1 MSDSSQQQNSLTDL
15 PTESL
20 LTLSGTGTDTF
31 TIELP
36 SDLYSSS
43 HYINT
48 DMNTVSI
55 SNGGSG
61 YGGVTYT
68 TLTSDTITL
77 NTDYQFSW
85 GDAQEFVDAFPD
97 WQRVQDMCK
106 KYPGLEIALRNF
118 RTVYTLVKD
127 DYDNPKDK
135 E

>member
-48 DMNTVSI
+48 NMNTVSI

>member
-43 HYINT
+43 NYINT
-48 DMNTVSI
+48 NMNTVTI
-55 SNGGSG
+55 SGGTG
-61 YGGVTYT
+61 YSGVTYT
-68 TLTSDTITL
+68 TLNSSDTITL
-77 NTDYQFSW
+77 NTDYQFHW
-85 GDAQEFVDAFPD
+85 GDAEEFVDAFPE
-97 WQRVQDMCK
+97 WQRIQDMCK

-118 RTVYTLVKD
+118 QTVYTLVKD